1 MPLFSRHINVVQGA
15 GRGAALGLGFLVL
28 GALQL
33 GVRAVAGRPA
43 AWPTPGERALVPL
56 ALAGFAA
63 AGIVAAVLSGLRHS
77 LGGAALVG
85 FLAALPVTAAV
96 GLALR
101 YGGADGGWALALS
114 AAAWAI
120 VLGPI
125 VGMRWLRT
133 PEARPRFN
141 LSLVPRLRTVRPPA
155 GRAPGD

>member
-1 MPLFSRHINVVQGA
+1 MASSDWRFAVVQGA

-28 GALQL
+28 DALQL
-33 GVRAVAGRPA
+33 GVRAMAGRPA
-43 AWPTPGERALVPL
+43 ISPAPGELALVPL
-56 ALAGFAA
+56 GLAGFAA

-77 LGGAALVG
+77 LVGAALVG
-85 FLAALPVTAAV
+85 FFAALPVTAAV

-101 YGGADGGWALALS
+101 YGGGDGGWGLVFS

-155 GRAPGD
+155 RPTPHA